1 MKCYIIDTL
10 IALFGIDEIG
20 TIVNFRNFNEKPQ
33 KAVEFFKSIEEG
45 KLTDEYKLFLQEIHN
60 SGFREF
66 IFDNKKLEVITA
78 EHGIYQTKFLPKSLE
93 FKNFRLNLSEQF
105 RSIGISLNENQILQ
119 KYKSIQEEL
128 TRYKIKKVGARDDV
142 IVIQIIESLDIIKK
156 SISLLSSRMREWY
169 GLHFPELTDKLVED
183 NVVLAKIISR
193 IGTRDNYTLEN
204 LSENF
209 QFNEARIQ
217 RLLKLAPNSMGSDI
231 DIKILQGYTNQIVNL
246 DNYRIELE
254 SYLDRLTEK
263 VAPNMCAIVGS
274 LVTAKLI
281 AKAGSLEK
289 LAFMPAS
296 RIQLL
301 GAEKALYR
309 FLKTGEKRPK
319 HGLIF
324 QWNQIRSAKPY
335 HRGKIARMVSGKIG
349 LASKLDY
356 FDGDYMGDNLLQ
368 EIEGKIKEIEKKYP
382 KPPVKKEV
390 IKKRRKHKH
399 KHRKNFKGEK

>member
-10 IALFGIDEIG
+10 IALFAINDTGSII
-20 TIVNFRNFNEKPQ
+20 NFRNFNDDPQ
-33 KAVEFFKSIEEG
+33 KAIKFYKSIEEG
-45 KLTDEYKLFLQEIHN
+45 EMGNDYKIFLNEIYN

-66 IFDNKKLEVITA
+66 LFDNKKLETITVNYRK
-78 EHGIYQTKFLPKSLE
+78 YQTKFLPKSPE
-93 FKNFRLNLSEQF
+93 FKNFRLSLRQQLKSIGFNLSEK
-105 RSIGISLNENQILQ
+105 EILQ
-119 KYKSIQEEL
+119 KFKHIQEEL
-128 TRYKIKKVGARDDV
+128 TRYKIKQVGARDDI

-156 SISLLSSRMREWY
+156 SISLFSSRMREWY

-183 NVVLAKIISR
+183 NIVLAKIVSN
-193 IGTRDNYTLEN
+193 IGKRNNYTFEKLNEQFDF
-204 LSENF
+204 SET
-209 QFNEARIQ
+209 RIKK
-217 RLLKLAPNSMGSDI
+217 LLDLASNSMGSDI
-231 DIKILQGYTNQIVNL
+231 DIEILQGYTKQIVSL
-246 DNYRIELE
+246 DNYRIEME
-254 SYLDRLTEK
+254 DYLDHLMEK
-263 VAPNMCAIVGS
+263 VAPNMRTIIGS
-274 LVTAKLI
+274 LVSAKLI

-349 LASKLDY
+349 LATKLDF
-356 FDGDYMGDNLLQ
+356 FDGDYLGDELMK
-368 EIEGKIKEIEKKYP
+368 EIEEKINEIEKKYP
-382 KPPVKKEV
+382 KPPLKKENKAKG
-390 IKKRRKHKH
+390 KKRKRKQQ
-399 KHRKNFKGEK
+399 RKNK

>member
-10 IALFGIDEIG
+10 IALFGIDETG
-20 TIVNFRNFNEKPQ
+20 TIVNFRNFNDKPQ

-45 KLTDEYKLFLQEIHN
+45 VLTDEYKFFLQEIHN

-66 IFDNKKLEVITA
+66 IFDNKKLEAITA
-78 EHGIYQTKFLPKSLE
+78 KYRIYQTKFLPKSLE
-93 FKNFRLNLSEQF
+93 FKNFRLTLSEQF
-105 RSIGISLNENQILQ
+105 RSIGISLNEFHILQ
-119 KYKSIQEEL
+119 KYKDIQEEL
-128 TRYKIKKVGARDDV
+128 TKYKIKEAGARDDV

-169 GLHFPELTDKLVED
+169 GLHFPELTDKLIED
-183 NVVLAKIISR
+183 NIVLAKIISR

-231 DIKILQGYTNQIVNL
+231 DIKILQGYTNQIINL

-263 VAPNMCAIVGS
+263 VVPNMCAIVGS
-274 LVTAKLI
+274 LVSAKLI

-356 FDGDYMGDNLLQ
+356 FDGDYIGDKLLQ
-368 EIEGKIKEIEKKYP
+368 EIEEKIKEIQKKYP
-382 KPPVKKEV
+382 KPSLKKEN
-390 IKKRRKHKH
+390 IKKRTKHSHKH
-399 KHRKNFKGEK
+399 KKKH